1 MNIDNRVAE
10 LMKQEAELTMRK
22 AKADRVIEDYLDE
35 QWRKVAD
42 EITSL
47 YKRQLKC
54 RIEGNVL
61 IDTGLKSGM
70 RNACLCIRK
79 HSKRGLF
86 AVVVYRNL
94 TTKDEW
100 WMDSIW
106 LDSGRKQEFCSLYSG
121 ECKATLNYLLEHF
134 NDAKEAMEQSF
145 EREILKYYGNRIK
158 KLGGEVKESEA
169 KADAIKTKTSGHKE
183 KMLAML
189 EDIDAGFNVFAG
201 SLISEADFYTPFDEL
216 VTYIKENF

>member
-1 MNIDNRVAE
+1 
-10 LMKQEAELTMRK
+10 
-22 AKADRVIEDYLDE
+22 
-35 QWRKVAD
+35 
-42 EITSL
+42 
-47 YKRQLKC
+47 
-54 RIEGNVL
+54 
-61 IDTGLKSGM
+61 
-70 RNACLCIRK
+70 
-79 HSKRGLF
+79 
-86 AVVVYRNL
+86 
-94 TTKDEW
+94 
-100 WMDSIW
+100 MDSIW